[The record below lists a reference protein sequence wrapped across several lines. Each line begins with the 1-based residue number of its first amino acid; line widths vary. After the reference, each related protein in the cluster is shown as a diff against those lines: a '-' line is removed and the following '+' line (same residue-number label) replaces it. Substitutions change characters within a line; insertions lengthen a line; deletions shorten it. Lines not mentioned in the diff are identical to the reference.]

1 MPSHRSPIGYLHLC
15 CPSVPRRQGHHW
27 YQLRQALNQ
36 RMLKPAEAALY
47 TDALNEVIDSFMVR
61 LKELRAES
69 ASGDQVADTA
79 QQFYYFALEGTFVGR
94 GAGWAR
100 SGVGWLTLLTAPW
113 VPCAMALPPVLVP
126 VHCQLFATSCLRNVL
141 AAWSAPSPRTPRPSS
156 DLSGSCSRTPFTPP
170 SSPSGPV
177 PCCPSGR
184 DTWMA
189 GTSSSLL
196 VRGPGNEARGGSP
209 GPCIGSLPQPP
220 PSCLQLLEW
229 LSVPGERDF

>member
-1 MPSHRSPIGYLHLC
+1 MPSNLSPMGYLHLC
-15 CPSVPRRQGHHW
+15 CPSVPHRQGHHW

-47 TDALNEVIDSFMVR
+47 TDALNEVIDSFMDR

-79 QQFYYFALEGTFVGR
+79 HQFYYFALEGTFAGR
-94 GAGWAR
+94 GAGRAR
-100 SGVGWLTLLTAPW
+100 SGVGWLTLLKAPW
-113 VPCAMALPPVLVP
+113 VLCAMALPPVLAS

-141 AAWSAPSPRTPRPSS
+141 AAWSAPSPRTPQPSS
-156 DLSGSCSRTPFTPP
+156 DLLGSCSRTRSMPP
-170 SSPSGPV
+170 SSPSGLV

-189 GTSSSLL
+189 GTSSSFL
-196 VRGPGNEARGGSP
+196 VRNPGNEAGGLVP
-209 GPCIGSLPQPP
+209 GTVLRQSLPEPP
-220 PSCLQLLEW
+220 LSC
-229 LSVPGERDF
+229 